1 MVGGSRLGPAVL
13 PCQHAPE
20 AGGAGSGV
28 GSARACFRLW
38 LGSSSQ
44 PVGGSRRPS
53 EAGEGGAEAG
63 QGESGRRLRADWHL
77 GCPRPPPRAGRASR
91 SPQDYPEPCPDL
103 QPRRG
108 GASVRPVRAP
118 AWTAPR
124 AQRASAQSAGT
135 AGERGREVRKLSSR
149 RSSQYTHPD
158 SGLDLHPC
166 SRAPVFEL
174 GTQLSPALIIR
185 RQRSAHHLPH
195 QCITVMASDLTTS
208 DLKAFMFSQFTV
220 YKALPRARSRLI
232 FRAAQCGGRGLARL
246 FIRVLR

>member
-1 MVGGSRLGPAVL
+1 MLLLSFYWKEFLIHHVISFLTSGFVLFISLG
-13 PCQHAPE
+13 
-20 AGGAGSGV
+20 
-28 GSARACFRLW
+28 
-38 LGSSSQ
+38 
-44 PVGGSRRPS
+44 
-53 EAGEGGAEAG
+53 
-63 QGESGRRLRADWHL
+63 
-77 GCPRPPPRAGRASR
+77 
-91 SPQDYPEPCPDL
+91 
-103 QPRRG
+103 
-108 GASVRPVRAP
+108 PVRAP

-124 AQRASAQSAGT
+124 AQRAYAQPAGT

-174 GTQLSPALIIR
+174 GKQLSPALIIR
-185 RQRSAHHLPH
+185 RQRSAHRLPR
-195 QCITVMASDLTTS
+195 QCFTVMASDLTTS

-246 FIRVLR
+246 FIPVLRWEKVRMRFKGEKWCCPGPLFVGDRVWIWTRVLFPEPLFFAVSPVISLGTSRLWTGQNPGCDRGFPFHLGA